1 MDVIKL
7 VVVSLEGWI
16 NQQVPPET
24 QSRLV
29 PRYITL
35 SERSLLPV
43 PVCAGHGLNSATR
56 PCHIRALTS
65 RSCIRI

>member
-16 NQQVPPET
+16 NQQVPPAT
-24 QSRLV
+24 QSHPV

-43 PVCAGHGLNSATR
+43 PVCAGLGLNSATR
-56 PCHIRALTS
+56 PCLIRALTS
-65 RSCIRI
+65 RSCLRT

>member
-1 MDVIKL
+1 MDVIEL
-7 VVVSLEGWI
+7 IAVSPAGWI

-43 PVCAGHGLNSATR
+43 PVSAGLGLNTATR

-65 RSCIRI
+65 RSCIRT